1 MLETLA
7 RRGEVVLIE
16 LDDVDLGPSPTIRI
30 KRPSDIN
37 RERRLD
43 GASLK
48 TRGRI
53 VPITASVA
61 AVLNEYISDHRPKL
75 IKPKDLVQPYS

>member
-48 TRGRI
+48 TRGADSPHNRI
-53 VPITASVA
+53 GSRGSERIHFRSSP
-61 AVLNEYISDHRPKL
+61 
-75 IKPKDLVQPYS
+75 